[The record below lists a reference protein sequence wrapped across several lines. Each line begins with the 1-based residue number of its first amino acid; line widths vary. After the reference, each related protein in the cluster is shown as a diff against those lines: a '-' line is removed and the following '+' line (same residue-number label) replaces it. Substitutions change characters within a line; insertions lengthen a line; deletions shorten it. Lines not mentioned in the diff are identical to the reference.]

1 MRHAV
6 RQPLGCKVWSSAAG
20 RLELSEQDARLT
32 LPRST
37 RLIKRIIDV
46 CGSALL
52 LLFSSPVILVF
63 ACLIK
68 LEDSGPVLYRRK
80 VVGTSGVFD
89 AFKLRSMRV
98 DADQILKE
106 DAELRQ
112 QFQVN
117 FKLKDDPRVTRV
129 GAVMRRFSMDELPQ
143 LWNVL
148 RGEMSLVGP
157 RMISPAELEKFGEAA
172 WIFNCVKPGLTGYWQ
187 LSGRHELGYEDR
199 VTKEL
204 WYTQNRSLGL
214 DLKILLKT
222 PLRVLSGGES

>member
-1 MRHAV
+1 MS
-6 RQPLGCKVWSSAAG
+6 SSAA
-20 RLELSEQDARLT
+20 RQLDLSEQDARLT

-63 ACLIK
+63 AFLIK

-157 RMISPAELEKFGEAA
+157 RMISPAELEKFGEAV
-172 WIFNCVKPGLTGYWQ
+172 WIFGSVKPGLTGYWQ
-187 LSGRHELGYEDR
+187 LSGRQELGYEDR
-199 VTKEL
+199 VKKEL
-204 WYTQNRSLGL
+204 WYTQNRSLSL

-222 PLRVLSGGES
+222 PLRVLRGGES